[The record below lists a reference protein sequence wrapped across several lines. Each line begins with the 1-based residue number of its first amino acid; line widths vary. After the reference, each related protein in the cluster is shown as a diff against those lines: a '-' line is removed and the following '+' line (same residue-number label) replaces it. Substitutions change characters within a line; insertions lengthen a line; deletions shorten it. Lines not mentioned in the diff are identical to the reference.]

1 MTGLYSET
9 HPQQQAEFNPND
21 NDNASYQKS
30 QIVPDKTATLQSS
43 HHHDDCGV
51 FNCHPVAIQKLARI
65 NVFVFLLSVLLLIQ
79 QALSSGYINSVITT
93 IEKRFDISSSYSGII
108 TSSFEIGNVITIIFV
123 SYLGSRRHIPV
134 WIGIGAIIMGI
145 GSLVF
150 MLPHILFSEQSTNDI
165 LSKNSSENICKGISL
180 WNQIS
185 MTNPHNTFRANN
197 CIESSKSKFG
207 PVFIFVIA
215 QLLLGIGGS
224 PLFTL
229 GTTYVDDHVK
239 TENSALYIGIMYSTA
254 AFGPVLGFL
263 LGAYLLTIHVDFFSL
278 ILNEISKFLLF
289 YEIRKS
295 GNSFPYNSRA

>member
-9 HPQQQAEFNPND
+9 PPQHQTEFNKGD

-30 QIVPDKTATLQSS
+30 HSVPDRTATLQSN
-43 HHHDDCGV
+43 HEDCGV
-51 FNCHPVAIQKLARI
+51 FNCHPAAIQKLARI

-134 WIGIGAIIMGI
+134 WIGIGAIVMGI

-150 MLPHILFSEQSTNDI
+150 MLPHVVFSEHSSNDSF
-165 LSKNSSENICKGISL
+165 SKNSSENICKGISL

-185 MTNPHNTFRANN
+185 MTNPHNTFRQSN
-197 CIESSKSKFG
+197 CIESSKSTFG

-263 LGAYLLTIHVDFFSL
+263 LGAYLLTIHVDFFNM
-278 ILNEISKFLLF
+278 ILNEISKFDFLSIDF
-289 YEIRKS
+289 IK
-295 GNSFPYNSRA
+295 